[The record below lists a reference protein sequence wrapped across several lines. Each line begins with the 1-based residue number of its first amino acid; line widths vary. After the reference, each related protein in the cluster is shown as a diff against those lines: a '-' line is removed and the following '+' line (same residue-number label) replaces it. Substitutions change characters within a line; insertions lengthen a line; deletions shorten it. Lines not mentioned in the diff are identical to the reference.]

1 MKILKKYSFH
11 NKHIYSYGLQT
22 LWSFMKFY
30 FVHIVKVCFV
40 FQKHYAYTYI
50 PPHMHKTLSTLGK
63 EKKQKEIKFYKKLR
77 GKFIF
82 SRVTIK
88 SQNVLFQSSTQKVRL
103 HHHMHIMCIVI
114 TMHAICEDLKTY
126 TKNGKDYLQ
135 LQEATKFSLT

>member
-1 MKILKKYSFH
+1 
-11 NKHIYSYGLQT
+11 
-22 LWSFMKFY
+22 
-30 FVHIVKVCFV
+30 
-40 FQKHYAYTYI
+40 
-50 PPHMHKTLSTLGK
+50 MHKTLSTLGK

-103 HHHMHIMCIVI
+103 HHRMHIMCIVI

-126 TKNGKDYLQ
+126 TKNGEDYLQ